1 MRYMNKREKEI
12 INLVK
17 TSGLA
22 CLSIG
27 KGGTGHYRVETPVG
41 SVTFSATPGDH
52 RGDLN
57 KRAMLRRMAA
67 GLPGRCG

>member
-1 MRYMNKREKEI
+1 MNKRQKEI

-17 TSGLA
+17 NAGLA
-22 CLSIG
+22 CLAID
-27 KGGTGHYRVETPVG
+27 KGGTGHYRVETPAG
-41 SVTFSATPGDH
+41 TVTFSATPGDH

-67 GLPGRCG
+67 GVCGRCG